1 MTGEVVYLFA
11 HDIANEIVRDKVG
24 RILGQSPAPLNVRGD
39 HTAPRDLPLHQPLA
53 VEPKID
59 LAIGGRPV
67 RVQVRVYDFGVVSL
81 VFRVPVEID
90 VLAALMPLHTA
101 TLDDGRQLEAAALD
115 LSQQVVRDLGAAVP
129 KPSPHPDVEAYTV
142 FVLTKIDGLLDVSAW
157 SQEQRTQIAGLLSD
171 VEPARLAEAQV
182 AEVLRHR
189 QSLEKSDL
197 VVIDWDAALVVDMT
211 GYVDD
216 VLFVIELANL
226 QLEEFRVMDAALDRQ
241 LTTVYSLLER
251 RPRLSI
257 GRPTKAL
264 SRLRELRVDLTKLA
278 DEVMHITK
286 FLGDWYLARVY
297 LSARDRFHLD
307 EWRAS
312 VGQRLTQLDDLYSV
326 VRTEVNERRMLWLE
340 IIIVVFF
347 AIDLFTILVLRR

>member
-11 HDIANEIVRDKVG
+11 HDVANEIVRDKVG
-24 RILGQSPAPLNVRGD
+24 RILGQSPAPLDVRGD

-53 VEPKID
+53 VEAKCD

-81 VFRVPVEID
+81 VFRAPVETD
-90 VLAALMPLHTA
+90 ALEALMRFHNA
-101 TLDDGRQLEAAALD
+101 TLDDGRRLETAALD
-115 LSQQVVRDLGAAVP
+115 FSEQVVQDLAAAVP
-129 KPSPHPDVEAYTV
+129 NPSPHPDVEAYTV
-142 FVLTKIDGLLDVSAW
+142 FVLTEIDGTQDVDEW
-157 SQEQRTQIAGLLSD
+157 SQKQRTQIAGILSD
-171 VEPARLAEAQV
+171 VDGGRLAEAQV
-182 AEVLRHR
+182 TEVLRYR

-197 VVIDWDAALVVDMT
+197 VVIDWDAALVVDLT

-216 VLFVIELANL
+216 VLFVIELANI

-241 LTTVYSLLER
+241 LATVYNLLER

-264 SRLRELRVDLTKLA
+264 RRLRELRVDLTKLA

-312 VGQRLTQLDDLYSV
+312 VGQRLTHLDELYSV

-340 IIIVVFF
+340 IVIVVFF
-347 AIDLFTILVLRR
+347 AIDLFAILVLRR

>member
-11 HDIANEIVRDKVG
+11 HDVANEIVRGKVE
-24 RILGQSPAPLNVRGD
+24 RILGQSPAPLDVRGD

-53 VEPKID
+53 IEPKND

-67 RVQVRVYDFGVVSL
+67 RIQIRVYDFGVVSI
-81 VFRVPVEID
+81 VFRVDVEAAS
-90 VLAALMPLHTA
+90 LAGLTRFHNAA
-101 TLDDGRQLEAAALD
+101 FDDGRRLESAALD
-115 LSQQVVRDLGAAVP
+115 LSNQVVRDLGDAVP
-129 KPSPHPDVEAYTV
+129 APSPHPDVEAYTV
-142 FVLTKIDGLLDVSAW
+142 FVMTQIDGIEDVAAW
-157 SQEQRTQIAGLLSD
+157 SQDQRMQIAGLLSD
-171 VEPARLAEAQV
+171 VEPDRLAEAQI
-182 AEVLRHR
+182 AEVIRHR

-197 VVIDWDAALVVDMT
+197 VVIDWDAALVVDLT

-216 VLFVIELANL
+216 VLFVIELANV

-241 LTTVYSLLER
+241 LTTVYTLLER

-264 SRLRELRVDLTKLA
+264 RRLRELRIDLTKLA
-278 DEVMHITK
+278 DEVTHITK

-297 LSARDRFHLD
+297 LSARDRFHLE
-307 EWRAS
+307 EWRSS
-312 VGQRLTQLDDLYSV
+312 VGQRLTHLDEVYSV

-347 AIDLFTILVLRR
+347 AIDLFAILALRR